1 MTPAQYN
8 ELHRQQDV
16 IDEAAQTK
24 KMQDL
29 LNELEVAADKY
40 KGRDIFSNLVK
51 LSFTDGAIWMKKY
64 LEKKS

>member
-16 IDEAAQTK
+16 IDQAAEAK
-24 KMQDL
+24 KIKE
-29 LNELEVAADKY
+29 LNIALEEAADKY
-40 KGRDIFSNLVK
+40 KGKDIFSDLVK